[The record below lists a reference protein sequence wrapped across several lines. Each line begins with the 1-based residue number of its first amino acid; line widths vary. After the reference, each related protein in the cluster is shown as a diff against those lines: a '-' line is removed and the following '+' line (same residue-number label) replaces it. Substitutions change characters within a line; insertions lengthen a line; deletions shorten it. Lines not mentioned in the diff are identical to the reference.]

1 MKEFFKDG
9 LWLHVLCHLVRFTQI
24 GVKGAEIQIVQ
35 QIILLG
41 ILLIMDKAGV
51 LLVKL

>member
-35 QIILLG
+35 QIILFG
-41 ILLIMDKAGV
+41 ILLMMVKDGWV
-51 LLVKL
+51 LVKL